1 MTAQGVLTQ
10 TAFSFSGLKT
20 ISFAGGNDKS
30 QTDNSFENI
39 MESKQDSSRVSRDN
53 PKDSVFAK
61 KANRMQGKMKEC
73 FTGKGRVKEISEP
86 TALNRD
92 IPDDI
97 TEAVASMMIAVKET
111 ICNMLS
117 VSSEELDKT
126 MDELGLTDASL
137 LSREGLQ
144 KLFLSVNQVEEPTE
158 FLTNETL
165 LDDFADLMQAVEQTI
180 SQTGLDRETCKEVL
194 ESSLPLPLE
203 EVNETE
209 QPFLKEVAKPEEEA
223 ETKTDSQEEIPAD
236 AIPAKMQAKTRETE
250 SESTGKETGNNTVK
264 AQKRGD
270 VKILSDK
277 EDMTLKESFIDSMT
291 KAVNGNEGEMITEAA
306 TELRQIANQVLE
318 QIKIVIRPEQTNM
331 ELQLNPEHL
340 GRVHLT
346 ITEKEG
352 MMTASFS
359 TQTQVAKEAIESQM
373 TALRDSLQEQGIK
386 VQVIEVTVSEFGFEQ
401 NREAKGNQ
409 NGEEKK
415 KRRNDMNVAATKEE
429 APKMED
435 FMRISDSNV
444 DYSA

>member
-1 MTAQGVLTQ
+1 MTAQGVLPQ

-30 QTDNSFENI
+30 QTESSFENI
-39 MESKQDSSRVSRDN
+39 MESKQDTKGVSREN
-53 PKDSVFAK
+53 PKASVFAK
-61 KANRMQGKMKEC
+61 KANQMQGKMKEC
-73 FTGKGRVKEISEP
+73 FTGKGRVKEVSEP
-86 TALNRD
+86 TAMKQE

-97 TEAVASMMIAVKET
+97 TQAVASMMMTVKET
-111 ICNMLS
+111 ICSMLS
-117 VSSEELDKT
+117 ISSEELDKT

-137 LSREGLQ
+137 LGREGLQ

-180 SQTGLDRETCKEVL
+180 SQAGLDREVCKEVL
-194 ESSLPLPLE
+194 ESPLLLPSEDADKMQKTFGNEFAKSE
-203 EVNETE
+203 E
-209 QPFLKEVAKPEEEA
+209 
-223 ETKTDSQEEIPAD
+223 DSEIKADVQEEIPED
-236 AIPAKMQAKTRETE
+236 AIPAKQQIKSNE
-250 SESTGKETGNNTVK
+250 SENGSEKKETGSNTVK
-264 AQKRGD
+264 AQKRED
-270 VKILSDK
+270 AKILSDK
-277 EDMTLKESFIDSMT
+277 TDASLKESFIDSMT
-291 KAVNGNEGEMITEAA
+291 KAVSGNESEMLTEA
-306 TELRQIANQVLE
+306 TSELRQIANQVLE

-373 TALRDSLQEQGIK
+373 TALRDSLAEQGIK
-386 VQVIEVTVSEFGFEQ
+386 VEVIEVTVSEFGFEQ

-435 FMRISDSNV
+435 FMRVSDSNV